1 MKVKVNGIPDVII
14 DDRYLRARK
23 LNVQINQVGNV
34 LVNIHV
40 RADDDGLI
48 DLYTL
53 LHIEAGDVEA
63 NPSKSK
69 ADLSSALDWSV
80 EKLRELREFI
90 GLD

>member
-1 MKVKVNGIPDVII
+1 MKVKVNGIPNVIL

-23 LNVQINQVGNV
+23 LNTAITKFGDV
-34 LVNIHV
+34 LVNVHV

-48 DLYTL
+48 DLYAL
-53 LHIEAGDVEA
+53 LHIDADIVAA

-69 ADLSSALDWSV
+69 TELSSALDWTV
-80 EKLRELREFI
+80 EKLRELRDFI